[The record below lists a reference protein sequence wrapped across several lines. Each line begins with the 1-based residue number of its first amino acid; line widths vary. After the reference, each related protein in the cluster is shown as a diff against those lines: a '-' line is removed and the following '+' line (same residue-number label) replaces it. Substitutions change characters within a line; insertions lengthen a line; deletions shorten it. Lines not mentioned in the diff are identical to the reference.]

1 MNLQQISLDQLKT
14 TTVNVRKKGGKD
26 IADLLPSIRSLGLL
40 QPLLVRPN
48 CEGFEIVAGQRRYH
62 ALCALAAET
71 DGTAEPVPCI
81 VMEDGEDARAI
92 EASLAE
98 NLARLP
104 MDEIDQYRAFA
115 ALVKQGLDAE
125 EIAARFGVTE
135 RLVRQRLAIA
145 NLYGPILTAYR
156 RGEVDG
162 STVRL
167 LTMAT
172 TSQQKAWW
180 KLHTSEDEWA
190 PTGYQLKNWL
200 FGGAQIPT
208 DNALFDLSDYPGA
221 IIGDLFGEEKYFGEA
236 ETFWTH
242 QNAAI
247 AAAKERYLAD
257 GWSDV
262 IVLDIGEHFPA
273 YDHVDTAKED
283 GGKVFV
289 TAGRDGAVTFYV
301 GQLSRKD
308 IRAREKAKESGETDE
323 AEAVNKPELTKAMQK
338 YLDLH
343 RHSAVR
349 TALLADSGIALR
361 LVVAQIIAG
370 SDLWA
375 VHAEPQKAASEA
387 IAESLATNGA
397 ETAFADEREAVRE
410 LLGIETGGRASLVP
424 LKGDWQKMPDLH
436 DLFDRLLAMSDE
448 DVMRVLT
455 FVAAETLASGT
466 AMVEA
471 LGMLLGVDM
480 TKSWQ
485 PDDTFFD
492 LLRDKRAIN
501 AMVGEIAGKDAAN
514 ANIAETAKVQ
524 KKIIR
529 NCLDGTRQAEI
540 ENWQPRYMAFP
551 MRGYV

>member
-1 MNLQQISLDQLKT
+1 MITSWNHALF
-14 TTVNVRKKGGKD
+14 
-26 IADLLPSIRSLGLL
+26 SIR
-40 QPLLVRPN
+40 
-48 CEGFEIVAGQRRYH
+48 F
-62 ALCALAAET
+62 LC
-71 DGTAEPVPCI
+71 TA
-81 VMEDGEDARAI
+81 
-92 EASLAE
+92 
-98 NLARLP
+98 N
-104 MDEIDQYRAFA
+104 
-115 ALVKQGLDAE
+115 
-125 EIAARFGVTE
+125 
-135 RLVRQRLAIA
+135 
-145 NLYGPILTAYR
+145 
-156 RGEVDG
+156 
-162 STVRL
+162 
-167 LTMAT
+167 
-172 TSQQKAWW
+172 
-180 KLHTSEDEWA
+180 
-190 PTGYQLKNWL
+190 
-200 FGGAQIPT
+200 
-208 DNALFDLSDYPGA
+208 
-221 IIGDLFGEEKYFGEA
+221 
-236 ETFWTH
+236 
-242 QNAAI
+242 
-247 AAAKERYLAD
+247 
-257 GWSDV
+257 
-262 IVLDIGEHFPA
+262 
-273 YDHVDTAKED
+273 
-283 GGKVFV
+283 
-289 TAGRDGAVTFYV
+289 
-301 GQLSRKD
+301 
-308 IRAREKAKESGETDE
+308 SG
-323 AEAVNKPELTKAMQK
+323 
-338 YLDLH
+338 
-343 RHSAVR
+343 
-349 TALLADSGIALR
+349 
-361 LVVAQIIAG
+361 QIIAG

>member
-1 MNLQQISLDQLKT
+1 
-14 TTVNVRKKGGKD
+14 
-26 IADLLPSIRSLGLL
+26 
-40 QPLLVRPN
+40 
-48 CEGFEIVAGQRRYH
+48 
-62 ALCALAAET
+62 
-71 DGTAEPVPCI
+71 
-81 VMEDGEDARAI
+81 MEDGEDARAI

-323 AEAVNKPELTKAMQK
+323 AEAVNKPELTKAMQN

-361 LVVAQIIAG
+361 LVVAQTWVCGDKAG
-370 SDLWA
+370 
-375 VHAEPQKAASEA
+375 
-387 IAESLATNGA
+387 
-397 ETAFADEREAVRE
+397 F
-410 LLGIETGGRASLVP
+410 GG
-424 LKGDWQKMPDLH
+424 
-436 DLFDRLLAMSDE
+436 
-448 DVMRVLT
+448 
-455 FVAAETLASGT
+455 
-466 AMVEA
+466 
-471 LGMLLGVDM
+471 
-480 TKSWQ
+480 
-485 PDDTFFD
+485 
-492 LLRDKRAIN
+492 
-501 AMVGEIAGKDAAN
+501 
-514 ANIAETAKVQ
+514 
-524 KKIIR
+524 
-529 NCLDGTRQAEI
+529 LD
-540 ENWQPRYMAFP
+540 F
-551 MRGYV
+551 RGC